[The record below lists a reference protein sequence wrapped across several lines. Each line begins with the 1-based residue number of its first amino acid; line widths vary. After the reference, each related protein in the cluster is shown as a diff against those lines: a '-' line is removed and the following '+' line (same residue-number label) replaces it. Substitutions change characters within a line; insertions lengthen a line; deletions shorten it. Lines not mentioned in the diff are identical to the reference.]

1 MQRQF
6 EFVQMYW
13 GFPALIT
20 VVWLGRLLQQ
30 RRVSF
35 RLLAYSFL
43 FSLFSIFLGAWV
55 SLEMG
60 PRALDAA
67 GQPTGPVHNEGFDL
81 VMNGFA
87 GMFWCIPLAVLAL
100 ILAPVLHLKKST
112 EQDTSP

>member
-13 GFPALIT
+13 GFPALIS
-20 VVWLGRLLQQ
+20 VVWLGMLLRQ
-30 RRVSF
+30 RRASF

-43 FSLFSIFLGAWV
+43 FSLFSVFLGAWI
-55 SLEMG
+55 SLETG

-67 GQPTGPVHNEGFDL
+67 GHPTGPVHNKGFDL
-81 VMNGFA
+81 LMNGFA

-100 ILAPVLHLKKST
+100 ILAPVPQLKKRT
-112 EQDTSP
+112 RQDASP